1 MPQTTLETAAHIVQL
16 ALTPVFL
23 LSGVAALLNVFSSRL
38 ARVSDQVN
46 RLVYEGD
53 NLQFVGRE
61 ARLRMLRLRSHVL
74 DVAVVLAAL
83 AGASTCGA
91 ALVLFLGAVRASG
104 AAGALFLLFGGAI
117 VLTMCSLAAF
127 VLEMLIASRGLRL
140 LSERNPTSG

>member
-1 MPQTTLETAAHIVQL
+1 MTPLDSAAHIVQL

-53 NLQFVGRE
+53 ALQFVGRE
-61 ARLRMLRLRSHVL
+61 ARLRMLRLRSRVL

-117 VLTMCSLAAF
+117 VLTMCALAAF
-127 VLEMLIASRGLRL
+127 VIEMLIASRGLRI
-140 LSERNPTSG
+140 LSERNPT

>member
-1 MPQTTLETAAHIVQL
+1 VPTTTLETAAHIVQL

-46 RLVYEGD
+46 RLVYEGES
-53 NLQFVGRE
+53 LQFVGRE

-74 DVAVVLAAL
+74 DIAVVLAAL

-91 ALVLFLGAVRASG
+91 ALVLFLGAMRASG
-104 AAGALFLLFGGAI
+104 PAGLLFTLFGVAL
-117 VLTMCSLAAF
+117 VLTMCALAAF
-127 VLEMLIASRGLRL
+127 VLEMLIASRGLRI
-140 LSERNPTSG
+140 LSERNPT